1 MNKWRKLIQSE
12 DEIMTS
18 SINQS
23 CCMQLLNNENIIS
36 NARQKENPSHLMH
49 QMRMEKESRAS
60 SSSKSQIKKKINP
73 ESVSKCSI
81 IWVCLNNLGTH
92 QSPIFNCVSK
102 KAQFRRGGGA
112 GCFQIANVAYYFQKS
127 QVFCPF
133 WWQDDP
139 KGLKSGFPELAN
151 HRSHR
156 FKHVSEQLQKVSI
169 FYRWL

>member
-1 MNKWRKLIQSE
+1 
-12 DEIMTS
+12 MTS

-81 IWVCLNNLGTH
+81 I
-92 QSPIFNCVSK
+92 
-102 KAQFRRGGGA
+102 
-112 GCFQIANVAYYFQKS
+112 
-127 QVFCPF
+127 
-133 WWQDDP
+133 
-139 KGLKSGFPELAN
+139 
-151 HRSHR
+151 
-156 FKHVSEQLQKVSI
+156 
-169 FYRWL
+169 